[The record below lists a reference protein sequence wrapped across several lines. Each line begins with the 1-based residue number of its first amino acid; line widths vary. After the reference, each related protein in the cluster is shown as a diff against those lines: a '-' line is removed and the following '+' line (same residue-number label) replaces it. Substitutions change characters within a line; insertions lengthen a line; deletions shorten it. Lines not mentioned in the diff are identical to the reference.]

1 MDEESI
7 NDRTKVIGEI
17 LSTKF
22 EEIENRALGNTCDS
36 GIPVSFYDYDAMTQ
50 GLPRGGLIVLGGRP
64 AMGKTSLSLNMAL
77 NVAKTQNLPICLF
90 HLEISKEQISNRL
103 LSMEIGIESG
113 RLRTGRLELDEWS
126 LLSEGIDSLSK
137 LPLHINDKPISSI
150 QEMQSIC
157 QKIKEE
163 STKKSLGLVILDY
176 VQLLDYLPISD
187 VSNREEY
194 LLKLAKSLKRMA
206 EELNVPVI
214 VISQL
219 SKDVEKRRNKRPM
232 LSDIRDF
239 EPLEVYSDIIT
250 MIYRDEYYNPET
262 EDRGIAE
269 IITCKHRNGPLGTVK
284 LLFEP
289 QFTRYRNLA
298 A

>member
-1 MDEESI
+1 MMEE
-7 NDRTKVIGEI
+7 NNPDRTKVIGEI

-22 EEIENRALGNTCDS
+22 EEIESRALGKSES
-36 GIPVSFYDYDAMTQ
+36 GIPVSFYDFDALTQ

-77 NVAKTQNLPICLF
+77 NVTKTQNLPVCLF
-90 HLEISKEQISNRL
+90 HLEISKDQISNRL
-103 LSMEIGIESG
+103 LSMELGIESG

-137 LPLHINDKPISSI
+137 LPLYITDQPISSI
-150 QEMQSIC
+150 KEMQSIC
-157 QKIKEE
+157 QNIKDE
-163 STKKSLGLVILDY
+163 SEKKSLGLVILDY

-187 VSNREEY
+187 LSNREEY
-194 LLKLAKSLKRMA
+194 LLKLAKSLKKMA
-206 EELNVPVI
+206 EELNVPLI
-214 VISQL
+214 IISQL
-219 SKDVEKRRNKRPM
+219 SKDVEKRRNNRPM

-262 EDRGIAE
+262 EDRGITE

-298 A
+298 G

>member
-1 MDEESI
+1 
-7 NDRTKVIGEI
+7 
-17 LSTKF
+17 
-22 EEIENRALGNTCDS
+22 
-36 GIPVSFYDYDAMTQ
+36 
-50 GLPRGGLIVLGGRP
+50 
-64 AMGKTSLSLNMAL
+64 
-77 NVAKTQNLPICLF
+77 
-90 HLEISKEQISNRL
+90 
-103 LSMEIGIESG
+103 MEIGIESG

-219 SKDVEKRRNKRPM
+219 SKDVEKRRNKRPN
-232 LSDIRDF
+232 
-239 EPLEVYSDIIT
+239 T
-250 MIYRDEYYNPET
+250 
-262 EDRGIAE
+262 
-269 IITCKHRNGPLGTVK
+269 RNRRRSKSAKFGRP
-284 LLFEP
+284 F
-289 QFTRYRNLA
+289 
-298 A
+298 

>member
-1 MDEESI
+1 
-7 NDRTKVIGEI
+7 
-17 LSTKF
+17 
-22 EEIENRALGNTCDS
+22 
-36 GIPVSFYDYDAMTQ
+36 
-50 GLPRGGLIVLGGRP
+50 
-64 AMGKTSLSLNMAL
+64 
-77 NVAKTQNLPICLF
+77 
-90 HLEISKEQISNRL
+90 
-103 LSMEIGIESG
+103 MELGIESG
-113 RLRTGRLELDEWS
+113 RLRTGRLQQDEWF
-126 LLSEGIDSLSK
+126 LLNEGINSLSK
-137 LPLHINDKPISSI
+137 LPLHITDKPISSI
-150 QEMQSIC
+150 QEMQLIC
-157 QKIKEE
+157 QKIKDE

-187 VSNREEY
+187 ISNREEY

-232 LSDIRDF
+232 LSDINDF

>member
-1 MDEESI
+1 MSEESI
-7 NDRTKVIGEI
+7 NGSTKVIGEI

-22 EEIENRALGNTCDS
+22 EKIKNVALGNTCDS
-36 GIPVSFYDYDAMTQ
+36 GIPVSFYDFDALTQ

-77 NVAKTQNLPICLF
+77 NVSKTQNLPVCLF
-90 HLEISKEQISNRL
+90 HLEISKEQISNRF
-103 LSMEIGIESG
+103 LSMELGIESG
-113 RLRTGRLELDEWS
+113 RLRTGRLQLEEWS
-126 LLSEGIDSLSK
+126 LLSKGIDSLSK
-137 LPLHINDKPISSI
+137 LPLHITDQPISSI

-163 STKKSLGLVILDY
+163 SEQKSLGLVILDF

-214 VISQL
+214 IISQL

-269 IITCKHRNGPLGTVK
+269 MITCKHRNGPLGTVK

>member
-1 MDEESI
+1 MIKENILE
-7 NDRTKVIGEI
+7 RTKVIGAI

-22 EEIENRALGNTCDS
+22 EEIESRALGKSES
-36 GIPVSFYDYDAMTQ
+36 GIPVSFYDYDALTQ

-77 NVAKTQNLPICLF
+77 NVSKKQNLPVCLF
-90 HLEISKEQISNRL
+90 HLEISQEQISNRF
-103 LSMEIGIESG
+103 LSMELGIESG
-113 RLRTGRLELDEWS
+113 RLRTGRLQLDEWS
-126 LLSEGIDSLSK
+126 LLSEGINSLSK
-137 LPLHINDKPISSI
+137 LPLYITDQPLSSI

-157 QKIKEE
+157 QKIKEQSE
-163 STKKSLGLVILDY
+163 KNSLGLVILDY

-194 LLKLAKSLKRMA
+194 LLKLTKSLKRMA

-214 VISQL
+214 IISQL
-219 SKDVEKRRNKRPM
+219 SKDVEKRKNKRPM
-232 LSDIRDF
+232 LSDMRDF

-262 EDRGIAE
+262 EDRGITE

-289 QFTRYRNLA
+289 QFTRYRNLSD
-298 A
+298 

>member
-1 MDEESI
+1 MIEESI
-7 NDRTKVIGEI
+7 PDRTKVIGEI

-22 EEIENRALGNTCDS
+22 EEIESRALGNSES
-36 GIPVSFYDYDAMTQ
+36 GIQVCFYDFDALTQ

-77 NVAKTQNLPICLF
+77 NVSKTHNLPVCLF
-90 HLEISKEQISNRL
+90 HLEISKEQISNRF
-103 LSMEIGIESG
+103 LSMELGIESG
-113 RLRTGRLELDEWS
+113 RLRTGRLQIGEWS
-126 LLSEGIDSLSK
+126 LLSEGINSLSK
-137 LPLHINDKPISSI
+137 LPLHISDQPISSI

-163 STKKSLGLVILDY
+163 SEQKSLGLVILDY

-214 VISQL
+214 IISQL

-289 QFTRYRNLA
+289 QYTRYRNLA

>member
-1 MDEESI
+1 MSEASI
-7 NDRTKVIGEI
+7 HDRTKVIGEI
-17 LSTKF
+17 LITKF

-36 GIPVSFYDYDAMTQ
+36 GISVSFYDFDALTQ

-77 NVAKTQNLPICLF
+77 NVSKTHNLPVCLF
-90 HLEISKEQISNRL
+90 NLEISKEQISNRF
-103 LSMEIGIESG
+103 LSMELGIESG
-113 RLRTGRLELDEWS
+113 RLRTGRLQLDEWS
-126 LLSEGIDSLSK
+126 LLAEGIDSLSK
-137 LPLHINDKPISSI
+137 LPLHITDQPISSI
-150 QEMQSIC
+150 QEMQAIC

-163 STKKSLGLVILDY
+163 SAKKSLGLVILDY
-176 VQLLDYLPISD
+176 VQLLDYLPISE

-214 VISQL
+214 IISQL
-219 SKDVEKRRNKRPM
+219 SRDVEKRRNKRPM

-269 IITCKHRNGPLGTVK
+269 IITCKHRSGPLGTVK

>member
-1 MDEESI
+1 MEKESI
-7 NDRTKVIGEI
+7 PERTKVIGEI

-22 EEIENRALGNTCDS
+22 EEIESRALGNSES
-36 GIPVSFYDYDAMTQ
+36 GVPVSFYDFDALTQ

-77 NVAKTQNLPICLF
+77 NVSKTQNLPVCLF
-90 HLEISKEQISNRL
+90 HLEISKEQISNRF
-103 LSMEIGIESG
+103 LSMELGIESG
-113 RLRTGRLELDEWS
+113 RLRTGRLQLDEWS

-137 LPLHINDKPISSI
+137 LPLHITDQPISSI
-150 QEMQSIC
+150 QEMQAIC

-163 STKKSLGLVILDY
+163 SEKKSLGLVILDY

-194 LLKLAKSLKRMA
+194 LLKLVKCLKRMA

-219 SKDVEKRRNKRPM
+219 SRDVEKRRNKRPM

-262 EDRGIAE
+262 EDRGITE
-269 IITCKHRNGPLGTVK
+269 IIVTKHRNGPVGTVK

-289 QFTRYRNLA
+289 QFTRFRNLA
-298 A
+298 N

>member
-1 MDEESI
+1 MEESI
-7 NDRTKVIGEI
+7 PDRTKVIGEI
-17 LSTKF
+17 LSTKY
-22 EEIENRALGNTCDS
+22 EEIENHALGNSES
-36 GIPVSFYDYDAMTQ
+36 GIQVCFYDFDALTQ

-77 NVAKTQNLPICLF
+77 NVSKTHNLPVCLF
-90 HLEISKEQISNRL
+90 HLEISKEQISNRF
-103 LSMEIGIESG
+103 LSMELGIESG
-113 RLRTGRLELDEWS
+113 RLRTGRLQLGEWS
-126 LLSEGIDSLSK
+126 LLSEGINSLSK
-137 LPLHINDKPISSI
+137 LPLHISDQPISSI

-163 STKKSLGLVILDY
+163 SEQKSLGLVILDY
-176 VQLLDYLPISD
+176 VQLLDYFPISN
-187 VSNREEY
+187 VSTREEY
-194 LLKLAKSLKRMA
+194 LLKLAKNLKRMA

-214 VISQL
+214 IISQI

-232 LSDIRDF
+232 LSDIKDF

-250 MIYRDEYYNPET
+250 MIYRDEYYNPKT

-269 IITCKHRNGPLGTVK
+269 IITCKHRNGPVGTVK

>member
-1 MDEESI
+1 MSEEGI
-7 NDRTKVIGEI
+7 NERTKVIGEI

-22 EEIENRALGNTCDS
+22 EEIGNRALGNSSES

-77 NVAKTQNLPICLF
+77 NVAKTHNLPICLF

-103 LSMEIGIESG
+103 LSMELGIESG
-113 RLRTGRLELDEWS
+113 RLRTGRLQQDEWFALDE
-126 LLSEGIDSLSK
+126 GINALSK
-137 LPLHINDKPISSI
+137 LPLHITDKPISSI

-157 QKIKEE
+157 QKIKDE
-163 STKKSLGLVILDY
+163 STKKSLGIVILDY

-219 SKDVEKRRNKRPM
+219 SKDVEKRRNK
-232 LSDIRDF
+232 DQ
-239 EPLEVYSDIIT
+239 
-250 MIYRDEYYNPET
+250 
-262 EDRGIAE
+262 
-269 IITCKHRNGPLGTVK
+269 C
-284 LLFEP
+284 
-289 QFTRYRNLA
+289 
-298 A
+298 

>member
-1 MDEESI
+1 M
-7 NDRTKVIGEI
+7 
-17 LSTKF
+17 
-22 EEIENRALGNTCDS
+22 GNSES
-36 GIPVSFYDYDAMTQ
+36 GIPVSFYDFDALTQ

-77 NVAKTQNLPICLF
+77 NVSKMQNLPVCLF
-90 HLEISKEQISNRL
+90 HLEISKEQISNRF
-103 LSMEIGIESG
+103 LSMELGIESS
-113 RLRTGRLELDEWS
+113 RLRTGRLQLDEWS

-137 LPLHINDKPISSI
+137 LPLHITDQPISSI
-150 QEMQSIC
+150 TEMQSIC

-163 STKKSLGLVILDY
+163 SEKKSLGLVILDY

-194 LLKLAKSLKRMA
+194 LLKLAKSLKKMA
-206 EELNVPVI
+206 EDLNVPVI
-214 VISQL
+214 IISQL

-262 EDRGIAE
+262 EDRGITE
-269 IITCKHRNGPLGTVK
+269 IITCKHRNGPVGTVK